1 MMRPSQGKHAPVVD
15 AMDVS
20 TAPTYKHGQS
30 CETGRQRRRG
40 SGMGVPRSLYK
51 MRTCPIGYWDGLG
64 AHNVV
69 NIQDSADVVEITYD
83 REDKPPSNIGIG
95 EDTLAD
101 EMGVEPFAV
110 WNGSI
115 GLITLKETLDTTTL
129 DASEVGV
136 VDTSASSE
144 TTGVPHLHKRF
155 TLGSRTHTEIG
166 TDHVED
172 QI

>member
-1 MMRPSQGKHAPVVD
+1 
-15 AMDVS
+15 
-20 TAPTYKHGQS
+20 
-30 CETGRQRRRG
+30 
-40 SGMGVPRSLYK
+40 
-51 MRTCPIGYWDGLG
+51 MRTCTIGYWDGLG

-69 NIQDSADVVEITYD
+69 NIQDSADVEGETCVTEVVEITYD

-129 DASEVGV
+129 DASEVGHGG
-136 VDTSASSE
+136 DTSPGGGSTPVLPQRHQE
-144 TTGVPHLHKRF
+144 THISTR
-155 TLGSRTHTEIG
+155 GSHWEAVHIQR
-166 TDHVED
+166 
-172 QI
+172 